1 MLATSWMSGQDAKDK
16 EAWRRIVP
24 LVSKAPQVEKAL
36 GAPMSR
42 NGKVSIYDTRDAR
55 ITVWYG
61 GLKSAGEECVWD
73 VSDDTVVSVVVS
85 PKTQTLLTRIG
96 YDLTSFTKKGT
107 DDSDVW
113 NYVSEELGIGIETYD
128 SGQREIVL
136 SLQLSPSAI
145 KRKQRCIIPTQNA
158 DDSDLTGALGRHLG
172 EYSINQP
179 RKPKGLSDFKNFV
192 LEELAGQDL
201 GHPKTDSKQRRFVT
215 GTLSLVYGNTLRLKS
230 AWLKMNKDGKYEW
243 LHFATETVNGEYF
256 RFDGYFLRKRVDD
269 VPNIDTYLRGTM
281 QRFRNGKRL
290 AKSNLPFTIYA
301 DH

>member
-1 MLATSWMSGQDAKDK
+1 MKKTMRFGSYSGLCLIFMLATSWMSGQDAKDK

-113 NYVSEELGIGIETYD
+113 NYVSEELGIGIETYE
-128 SGQREIVL
+128 SGEGEIIL

-158 DDSDLTGALGRHLG
+158 DDSDLTGALGRRTMENDLDMKTAC
-172 EYSINQP
+172 ECP
-179 RKPKGLSDFKNFV
+179 RRAKNRIIACLTPLLPLV
-192 LEELAGQDL
+192 
-201 GHPKTDSKQRRFVT
+201 DSRKRAFEV
-215 GTLSLVYGNTLRLKS
+215 KS
-230 AWLKMNKDGKYEW
+230 AASQAIKDAINLEC
-243 LHFATETVNGEYF
+243 
-256 RFDGYFLRKRVDD
+256 RK
-269 VPNIDTYLRGTM
+269 
-281 QRFRNGKRL
+281 
-290 AKSNLPFTIYA
+290 
-301 DH
+301 